1 MHELKKLVVLSVL
14 ILVVTSYSTYAND
27 SEWIGRGIDY
37 TINNKFTEAK
47 ALFENQIQARPND
60 YRTYFYLAA
69 TLNSKM
75 THFENNDD
83 EVIFY
88 QMLKKTI
95 DIVRT
100 KLDRDENLSD
110 STESQLLFYMGSA
123 YGYKA
128 YYEGKKGNWYS
139 SVSNGLK
146 SVKLLKNAIGKDST
160 LYDAYLGIGTYKYW
174 RYSRLKFISWIP
186 FIPDDREEGIEM
198 IKKSIAYS
206 NYSKYLAM
214 QQMIYILL
222 DYKRPKEALPYAQIV
237 VQKYPHSQFMW
248 WATAHTYLKNRDYPQ
263 AAIAYSKLGQL
274 IENDTNNN
282 PAHVIEY
289 KIKLA
294 FVYKEMEAYNLCLD
308 QCKMILAIEKDDK
321 TISKKLKA
329 QFKRARQ
336 LYDLCMEKLELSA
349 N

>member
-1 MHELKKLVVLSVL
+1 MFQHN
-14 ILVVTSYSTYAND
+14 YAND
-27 SEWIGRGIDY
+27 NEWIRRGIDY
-37 TINNKFTEAK
+37 TINNNFIA
-47 ALFENQIQARPND
+47 ANRLFENQIQARPND

-95 DIVRT
+95 DIVKT
-100 KLDRDENLSD
+100 KLDRDENISD

-128 YYEGKKGNWYS
+128 FYEGQKGNWYS

-146 SVKLLKNAIGKDST
+146 SVKHLKNAIAKDST
-160 LYDAYLGIGTYKYW
+160 LYDAYLGIGTYRDW
-174 RYSRLKFISWIP
+174 RYSKLKFISWIP

-198 IKKSIAYS
+198 IKKSIAFS
-206 NYSKYLAM
+206 DYSKYLAM
-214 QQMIYILL
+214 QQLIYILL
-222 DYKRPKEALPYAQIV
+222 DYNRPKEALPYAQIV
-237 VQKYPHSQFMW
+237 VQRYAHSQFMW
-248 WATAHTYLKNRDYPQ
+248 WAYAHTYLKNRDYPQ
-263 AAIAYSKLGQL
+263 AASAYLKLGQL
-274 IENDTNNN
+274 IENDKNNN

-289 KIKLA
+289 KVKLA

-308 QCKMILAIEKDDK
+308 QCKIILDIEKKD
-321 TISKKLKA
+321 KKLIKRIKA
-329 QFKRARQ
+329 QFRRARQ
-336 LYDLCMEKLELSA
+336 LYDFCMEKLEFSA